1 MQTITIDLKK
11 MPEVADFLADKEP
24 GDEVYLCGTIKSL
37 DDQTAV
43 VTVTHF
49 DEREEDDAEKPGG
62 NEGSAASEDTHMA
75 DRRGQGE
82 KQAGASPDA
91 LRDITPGEKASY

>member
-11 MPEVADFLADKEP
+11 IPEVADFLADKEP
-24 GDEVYLCGTIKSL
+24 GDEVCLIGTIKSL
-37 DDQTAV
+37 DDQAAV
-43 VTVTHF
+43 VTITEF
-49 DEREEDDAEKPGG
+49 EDREEKDDDAEEPVPG
-62 NEGSAASEDTHMA
+62 AEDDHMA

-91 LRDITPGEKASY
+91 LRDISGGEKASYG